1 MNNESAPAGQDTTEA
16 LFQIVYQELRTLAA
30 ARLRNEAPG
39 QTLQPT
45 ALVHEVYLRLVASQP
60 KQEWDSIGHF
70 FGAASESMRRIL
82 VDYARKKRRRPKN
95 TDEPAIAV
103 KLEGLDDDLNADQ
116 LLELDS
122 ALHDF
127 EKEDPVKAKLVV
139 LRYFGG
145 LSIEQACDAM
155 GLSRTT
161 ANRYLTYSR
170 AWLYRRITAAN

>member
-45 ALVHEVYLRLVASQP
+45 ALVHEVYLRLVASQQ

-82 VDYARKKRRRPKN
+82 VDYARKKQRRAKS
-95 TDEPAIAV
+95 TDEPAIAMT
-103 KLEGLDDDLNADQ
+103 LEGLDDDLDANQ

-122 ALHDF
+122 ALQDF

-170 AWLYRRITAAN
+170 AWLYRRITAAK

>member
-1 MNNESAPAGQDTTEA
+1 MSNEQAPDDPDNTEA
-16 LFQIVYQELRTLAA
+16 LFQSVYQELRTLAT

-45 ALVHEVYLRLVASQP
+45 ALVHEVYLRLVAGKE
-60 KQEWDSIGHF
+60 KQEWNSIGHF

-82 VDYARKKRRRPKN
+82 VDYARKKRRRPRG
-95 TDEPAIAV
+95 TAEPDLVIR
-103 KLEGLDDDLNADQ
+103 LEGLDQDLNTEQ
-116 LLELDS
+116 LLDLDN
-122 ALHDF
+122 ALQDF
-127 EKEDPVKAKLVV
+127 AKEDPLKARLVV

-155 GLSRTT
+155 NLTRTT

-170 AWLYRRITAAN
+170 AWLYRRMTTAN